1 MDKAQILVVKD
12 ECVTALDMRAQI
24 EEHAVELSPYSPC
37 LL

>member
-24 EEHAVELSPYSPC
+24 EDHAVELSPYSPY